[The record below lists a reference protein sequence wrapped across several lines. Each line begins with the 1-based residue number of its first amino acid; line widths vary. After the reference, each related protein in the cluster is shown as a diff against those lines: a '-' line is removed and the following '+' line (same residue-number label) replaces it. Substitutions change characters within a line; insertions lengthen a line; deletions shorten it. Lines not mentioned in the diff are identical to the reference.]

1 MLSARVRTI
10 IISNPRERKRER
22 ATAYIIIN
30 ILVADPLHIF
40 VCASISEHGVRV
52 RAYKP
57 RYNGRP
63 RTGVELEERTEREA
77 LFAYGTTL
85 YNVERLFRYLQGVHV
100 ENFPAHLFCTP
111 CYCKVQA
118 LHKEGRPPKIFCYRL
133 LLNSLT

>member
-52 RAYKP
+52 P

-100 ENFPAHLFCTP
+100 ENFPVRLFCNSMLLQSASFTSRREAT
-111 CYCKVQA
+111 KN
-118 LHKEGRPPKIFCYRL
+118 L
-133 LLNSLT
+133 LLSVAFKFLNLI